1 LPRKKCKTPAPHPKI
16 LSTTVPKLDP
26 AASQLAH
33 DLSTNLLPAAR
44 MTDSAKSKRGYL
56 NASLN
61 LHAGLRNYHQNL
73 IADSCTNCH
82 TNRPSLKTT
91 TQSTKI
97 SQMFQFVVFEVSKSS
112 KISSK
117 SGASAAVVKTS
128 PLD

>member
-44 MTDSAKSKRGYL
+44 MTDSAKSKRCYL

-73 IADSCTNCH
+73 IADSCTDLSAIVKNKYSV
-82 TNRPSLKTT
+82 NENVSNVPVRSLRGI
-91 TQSTKI
+91 KI
-97 SQMFQFVVFEVSKSS
+97 IQNIFKERCFSS
-112 KISSK
+112 
-117 SGASAAVVKTS
+117 SGENIAT
-128 PLD
+128 